1 MNSPLPAYYEE
12 PATETDKPTE
22 TQTIEQDNSFA
33 PEPYPKRTGRG
44 FATLPNVTLKQHRI
58 AAIAGGVVTLFA
70 VGGFGVLLAF
80 APRADNVRGA
90 ETPIQQTAAAQPAA
104 MAPAAAEPVSATPEE
119 TIPVKSVKTV
129 TIKPAEDLAAAKA
142 DVLAGVAAAAA
153 DPAGATEPEAS
164 ALVAPETLDQ
174 TATASVGL
182 PDASP
187 RWGDSTNVAEE
198 KAEVLAGETVTAA
211 LSSGATRTPPGPDA
225 AAEAA
230 PQPAS
235 PDAQAAVPAPE
246 KNATPAHAEPAVA
259 KPKPEDAS
267 KPDAATTAAIVKAE
281 PVSAATARP
290 GRVNKHV
297 NLRSGPNDES
307 KVLRVVPAKASLS
320 IINCESWCEVV
331 YEGTRGY
338 VYKSFVK

>member
-12 PATETDKPTE
+12 PVTETDKPIE

-80 APRADNVRGA
+80 APRADNVHGIEA
-90 ETPIQQTAAAQPAA
+90 PIPQTAAAQPAA
-104 MAPAAAEPVSATPEE
+104 MAPEAAEPVSANPEE

-142 DVLAGVAAAAA
+142 DVLAGVAAASA
-153 DPAGATEPEAS
+153 DPAAATEPAPAVITPEA
-164 ALVAPETLDQ
+164 LDQ
-174 TATASVGL
+174 TATASVVSL

-187 RWGDSTNVAEE
+187 RWGNSIEAAEQ
-198 KAEVLAGETVTAA
+198 KAEVLASETVTAA
-211 LSSGATRTPPGPDA
+211 LSSGAARTPPGPDA
-225 AAEAA
+225 SAEAA
-230 PQPAS
+230 PQPAA

-259 KPKPEDAS
+259 KPKQEDAS
-267 KPDAATTAAIVKAE
+267 KPDAATTAAIAKPE